1 MRLDKWAVTAQE
13 ALQSAVGIATDA
25 SAGQVQPVHLL
36 KALLG
41 SGERNLS
48 AIIERVGADPASI
61 EAQVDQAIARQPRVS
76 GDTGQMGAG
85 ADLVRVGDAAEKLA
99 SKMGDSYVTSEHLL
113 CALADSK
120 DEAGSILKAA
130 GVTGKRVSQAYADL
144 RGDEHVTSQDAKPQL
159 KALEQYGRN
168 VTDLARQGKLDPVIG
183 RVEEIRRTI
192 QKLDED
198 SIKQVNIEA
207 KFIEVSDTVLHEVT
221 ANWRMAKNGV
231 VRAGTNNRGSMETH
245 AVDSGTKQITL
256 SRQNSVYEDENGNLI
271 TMEDAEPLSFS
282 VPVPTLSNS
291 LYYGPTGIANP
302 SDVADGVFGSSVP
315 SFVGKVGTLDDYDV
329 YLLLNLLDAKAGADI
344 MAAPSLTVETDQPA
358 EIEIAQLINFPSSY
372 DDPQMDVSSSGG
384 WNNDSNWGGSGG
396 SVTIAPAVPQFDRTT
411 SEEFE
416 KVGIVLNVTPTVN
429 ADNSIKLTLDDLK
442 IMEFEGFMDYGGT
455 AVSMVGSTIVTMPMT
470 YYQPVFNIRRVRTS
484 VTIADGA
491 TMVIGG
497 LMREEIKTVDDKVPI
512 LGDLPL
518 IGAAFR
524 GKSKAVQKKNLLVF
538 ITGNLM
544 SRGGSTAI
552 STFKGTSPAEIYS
565 NPTFMS
571 SAGVLY
577 RESTRPAEENNAGAN
592 AASAAETPSS
602 AGSL

>member
-1 MRLDKWAVTAQE
+1 M
-13 ALQSAVGIATDA
+13 
-25 SAGQVQPVHLL
+25 
-36 KALLG
+36 
-41 SGERNLS
+41 
-48 AIIERVGADPASI
+48 
-61 EAQVDQAIARQPRVS
+61 
-76 GDTGQMGAG
+76 
-85 ADLVRVGDAAEKLA
+85 
-99 SKMGDSYVTSEHLL
+99 
-113 CALADSK
+113 
-120 DEAGSILKAA
+120 
-130 GVTGKRVSQAYADL
+130 
-144 RGDEHVTSQDAKPQL
+144 
-159 KALEQYGRN
+159 
-168 VTDLARQGKLDPVIG
+168 
-183 RVEEIRRTI
+183 
-192 QKLDED
+192 
-198 SIKQVNIEA
+198 
-207 KFIEVSDTVLHEVT
+207 
-221 ANWRMAKNGV
+221 
-231 VRAGTNNRGSMETH
+231 
-245 AVDSGTKQITL
+245 
-256 SRQNSVYEDENGNLI
+256 
-271 TMEDAEPLSFS
+271 
-282 VPVPTLSNS
+282 
-291 LYYGPTGIANP
+291 
-302 SDVADGVFGSSVP
+302 
-315 SFVGKVGTLDDYDV
+315 
-329 YLLLNLLDAKAGADI
+329 
-344 MAAPSLTVETDQPA
+344 
-358 EIEIAQLINFPSSY
+358 
-372 DDPQMDVSSSGG
+372 
-384 WNNDSNWGGSGG
+384 
-396 SVTIAPAVPQFDRTT
+396 
-411 SEEFE
+411 
-416 KVGIVLNVTPTVN
+416 LNVTPTVN